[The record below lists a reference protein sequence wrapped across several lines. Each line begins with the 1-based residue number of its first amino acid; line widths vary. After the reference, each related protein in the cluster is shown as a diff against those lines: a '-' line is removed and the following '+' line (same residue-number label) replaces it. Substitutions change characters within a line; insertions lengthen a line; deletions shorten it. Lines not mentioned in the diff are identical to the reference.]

1 MGVDTKGR
9 RSKKR
14 QKLEKLKKEAK
25 RRLKA
30 KSKAKEKENLKEI
43 AMGARLKK
51 RSEIKSEE
59 FRQIGLSEQM
69 LGARDKS
76 EAISEVMGQ
85 NEEAMMDGRRK
96 KASKAKSKEKVDF
109 KKLFR
114 VRKLLN
120 KGTSTT
126 TKVSFVIYFLLQFQS
141 FTERI
146 ANIRIDVSH
155 RIGHSTDSPEV
166 GTE

>member
-96 KASKAKSKEKVDF
+96 KASKARSKEKVDF

-114 VRKLLN
+114 VSCFIKAHVPPPKFHSLSISSCSFSHSLRGLL
-120 KGTSTT
+120 TYELT
-126 TKVSFVIYFLLQFQS
+126 FLIALDTPPILQ
-141 FTERI
+141 R
-146 ANIRIDVSH
+146 
-155 RIGHSTDSPEV
+155 
-166 GTE
+166 